1 MPAVFGQNKVD
12 FEKILMFLQ
21 EDIRWKKEQVEIA
34 LEIRKL
40 PRYKRTFV
48 QNQELRVLQGRLKAL
63 KHT

>member
-40 PRYKRTFV
+40 PRYKRTLV